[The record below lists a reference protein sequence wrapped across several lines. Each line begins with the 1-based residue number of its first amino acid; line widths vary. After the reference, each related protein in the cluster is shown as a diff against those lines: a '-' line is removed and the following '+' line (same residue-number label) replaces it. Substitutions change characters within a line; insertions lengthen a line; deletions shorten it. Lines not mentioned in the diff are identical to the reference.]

1 MALTG
6 VHHIGILVADL
17 AQAEA
22 FATEVL
28 GLRVARRMTL
38 PEESTEAVLLDC
50 GAVRIELIA
59 IDDPDVRARRA
70 RVPDAMA
77 EIEHVALAVDD
88 LDAEARRLADHGLRL
103 TAVPGHAEEVDAP
116 LAIGGTRSLFS
127 VPDTSGGLVWQLIED
142 GGAG

>member
-38 PEESTEAVLLDC
+38 PEQSTEAVLLDC
-50 GAVRIELIA
+50 GGVRIELIA
-59 IDDPDVRARRA
+59 IDDPDVRDRRA
-70 RVPDAMA
+70 RVPGAAA

-103 TAVPGHAEEVDAP
+103 TAVPGHAEEVDEP

>member
-50 GAVRIELIA
+50 GGVRIELIA
-59 IDDPDVRARRA
+59 IGDPDVRARRA
-70 RVPDAMA
+70 RVPDAAA